1 MEQKICQCTIEQLI
15 RPLND
20 VEAKNA
26 PEQVYIAGKIPIPLS
41 APRVAIIGSRKAT
54 TQGIET
60 AHVIAHFLTQNNVII
75 VSGLAEGIDTAAHT
89 AAINA
94 KGQTIA
100 VLGTPLNKVYPKT
113 NSKLQETIMQEHL
126 AVSQFPNG
134 HPILPGNFV
143 QRNKTMALISD
154 TSVIIEAGSTSGTIH
169 QGWEA
174 IRLGRPLF
182 IWTQLVHDS
191 SLTWPKKMI
200 QYGARE
206 LFDPKDI
213 LEELPFQLHSILEVL
228 Q

>member
-1 MEQKICQCTIEQLI
+1 MEQKIREYTIEQLI

-20 VEAKNA
+20 IEAKNA
-26 PEQVYIAGKIPIPLS
+26 PKQVYVAGKIAIPLN

-54 TQGIET
+54 PYGLEVARIITQ
-60 AHVIAHFLTQNNVII
+60 FLIQNNVII
-75 VSGLAEGIDTAAHT
+75 VSGLAEGIDTVAHT
-89 AAINA
+89 EAIDA

-100 VLGTPLNKVYPKT
+100 VLGTPLNKAYPKT
-113 NSKLQETIMQEHL
+113 NTKLQETIMQEHL
-126 AVSQFPNG
+126 AISQFPNG

-154 TSVIIEAGSTSGTIH
+154 ASVIIEAGSTSGTIH

-182 IWTQLVHDS
+182 IWNKLVHNT
-191 SLTWPKKMI
+191 SLTWTKKMI

-213 LEELPFQLHSILEVL
+213 LEELPAQLHSILEVF

>member
-1 MEQKICQCTIEQLI
+1 MEQKIRQYTIEQLI

-26 PEQVYIAGKIPIPLS
+26 PKQVYVAGKISIPIT

-54 TQGIET
+54 PQGLET
-60 AHVIAHFLTQNNVII
+60 ARIIAHFLTQNNVII
-75 VSGLAEGIDTAAHT
+75 VSGLAEGIDTVAHT
-89 AAINA
+89 AAIDA

-113 NSKLQETIMQEHL
+113 NTKLQETIMHEQL
-126 AVSQFPNG
+126 AVSQFQNG

-154 TSVIIEAGSTSGTIH
+154 ASVIIEAGSTSGTIH

-182 IWTQLVHDS
+182 IWNKLVQNS
-191 SLTWPKKMI
+191 ALTWPKKMI

-213 LEELPFQLHSILEVL
+213 LDELPSQLHSILEVL

>member
-1 MEQKICQCTIEQLI
+1 MEQKIRQYTIEQLI

-26 PEQVYIAGKIPIPLS
+26 PKQVYVAGKIAIPIT

-54 TQGIET
+54 PQGLET
-60 AHVIAHFLTQNNVII
+60 ARIIAQFLVQNNVII

-89 AAINA
+89 GAIDA

-100 VLGTPLNKVYPKT
+100 VLGTPLNQVYPKT
-113 NSKLQETIMQEHL
+113 NAKLQETIMHEHL

-134 HPILPGNFV
+134 QPILPGNFV

-154 TSVIIEAGSTSGTIH
+154 ASVIIEAGSTSGTIH

-182 IWTQLVHDS
+182 IWNKLVQNS
-191 SLTWPKKMI
+191 VLTWPKKMI
-200 QYGARE
+200 HYGARE

-213 LEELPFQLHSILEVL
+213 LEELPSQLHSILEVL